1 MLVLHG
7 HCSHNNKTIST
18 HPEEKS
24 MIRKSL
30 IVAAALLLANAAAN
44 AQYPNK
50 PVKLIVPF
58 APAGTTDIVA
68 RIVADQLSREL
79 GQTVIVENRAG
90 GGGSIGADVV
100 AKAAPD
106 GYTLGVATV
115 STMAVNPAANAKI
128 PYNNFTDFIP
138 VTKFVAVPN
147 VLTVNPSVPAK
158 DFKEF
163 VDLLK
168 KNPGKYSF
176 ATSGTAGIGHMMG
189 ELFMSASGTEMVHIP
204 YKGAGPAVLDVVGGQ
219 VPVLFDNLPS
229 SKSQIDAGKMRLLA
243 VAAPARLAAY
253 PNVPTFAE
261 LGMAEVNDPAW
272 YGLVVPAK
280 TPKDII
286 DRLYAASVRAVNNPA
301 TKEKLALQGADP
313 VGNSPAEFAKD
324 IRVEYDKMKAIVV
337 KKGIKLE

>member
-1 MLVLHG
+1 MF
-7 HCSHNNKTIST
+7 
-18 HPEEKS
+18 
-24 MIRKSL
+24 RKS
-30 IVAAALLLANAAAN
+30 IVTFGAVLATSLTLVCGAAS

-50 PVKLIVPF
+50 TIKLIVPF

-68 RIVADQLSREL
+68 RIMADQLSREL
-79 GQTVIVENRAG
+79 GQTVIVENRGG

-100 AKAAPD
+100 AKSAPD

-138 VTKFVAVPN
+138 VTKFVNVPN
-147 VLTVNPSVPAK
+147 LLAVHPSVPAK

-163 VDLLK
+163 VELLK
-168 KNPGKYSF
+168 KNPNKYSF
-176 ATSGTAGIGHMMG
+176 ASSGTAGIGHMMG
-189 ELFMSASGTEMVHIP
+189 ELFMSASGTDMAHIP
-204 YKGAGPAVLDVVGGQ
+204 YKGAGPAVIDVVGGQ

-229 SKSQIDAGKMRLLA
+229 SKSQIDAGKLRLLA
-243 VAAPARLAAY
+243 VAAPKRLAEY

-272 YGLVVPAK
+272 YGMVAPAK
-280 TPKDII
+280 TPKDIV
-286 DRLYAASVRAVNNPA
+286 DKLHAATLKALANPA
-301 TKEKLALQGADP
+301 TKEKLAQQGADP
-313 VGNSPAEFAKD
+313 VGNTPAEFAKD
-324 IRVEYDKMKAIVV
+324 IKVEYDKMKAIVV

>member
-1 MLVLHG
+1 MFRKHLI
-7 HCSHNNKTIST
+7 ISA
-18 HPEEKS
+18 
-24 MIRKSL
+24 MIAGTAL
-30 IVAAALLLANAAAN
+30 TLMAGAAT

-68 RIVADQLSREL
+68 RIVADQLSKEL

-90 GGGSIGADVV
+90 GGGAIGADVV
-100 AKAAPD
+100 AKSAPD

-115 STMAVNPAANAKI
+115 STMAVNPAANARI

-147 VLTVNPSVPAK
+147 VLAVHPSVPAK
-158 DFKEF
+158 DYKEF
-163 VDLLK
+163 VALLK

-189 ELFMSASGTEMVHIP
+189 ELFMSATNTDMVHIP

-229 SKSQIDAGKMRLLA
+229 SKSQIDAGNMRLLA
-243 VAAPARLAAY
+243 VAAPKRLAAY
-253 PNVPTFAE
+253 PNIPTFAE
-261 LGMAEVNDPAW
+261 LGIPEVNDPAW
-272 YGLVVPAK
+272 YGMVVPAK
-280 TPKDII
+280 TPKDIV
-286 DRLYAASVRAVNNPA
+286 DKLYAASVKAVNNPA
-301 TKEKLALQGADP
+301 TRDKLALQGAEP
-313 VGNSPAEFAKD
+313 VANTPAEFAKD
-324 IRVEYDKMKAIVV
+324 IKAEYDKMKAIVV

>member
-1 MLVLHG
+1 
-7 HCSHNNKTIST
+7 
-18 HPEEKS
+18 

-30 IVAAALLLANAAAN
+30 IVAAALLLANAAAH

-147 VLTVNPSVPAK
+147 VLTVHPSVPAK

-229 SKSQIDAGKMRLLA
+229 SKPQIDAGKMRLLA

-313 VGNSPAEFAKD
+313 VGNSPADFAKD

>member
-1 MLVLHG
+1 MF
-7 HCSHNNKTIST
+7 
-18 HPEEKS
+18 
-24 MIRKSL
+24 RKS
-30 IVAAALLLANAAAN
+30 IVTFGTVLATSLALVCGVAS

-50 PVKLIVPF
+50 TIKLIVPF

-68 RIVADQLSREL
+68 RIMADQLSREL
-79 GQTVIVENRAG
+79 GQTVIVENRGG

-100 AKAAPD
+100 AKSAPD

-138 VTKFVAVPN
+138 VTKFVNVPN
-147 VLTVNPSVPAK
+147 LLAVHPSVPAK

-163 VDLLK
+163 VELLK
-168 KNPGKYSF
+168 KNPNKYSF
-176 ATSGTAGIGHMMG
+176 ASSGTAGIGHMMG
-189 ELFMSASGTEMVHIP
+189 ELFMSASGTDMAHIP
-204 YKGAGPAVLDVVGGQ
+204 YKGAGPAVIDVVGGQ

-229 SKSQIDAGKMRLLA
+229 SKSQIDAGKLRLLA
-243 VAAPARLAAY
+243 VAAPKRLAEY

-272 YGLVVPAK
+272 YGMVAPAK
-280 TPKDII
+280 TPKDIV
-286 DRLYAASVRAVNNPA
+286 DKLHAATLKALANPA
-301 TKEKLALQGADP
+301 TKEKLAQQGADP
-313 VGNSPAEFAKD
+313 VGNTPAEFAKD
-324 IRVEYDKMKAIVV
+324 IKVEYDKMKAIVV